1 MEGIAGTHHGAPARQ
16 DRGKEGGMKLRE
28 RYNLDSMGNRSQE
41 MVYEAIERLVEE
53 GTAMCTCEEC
63 VMDLVAWT
71 LNHVTPRYYT
81 SLLSPLN
88 PDPGPGAQDAGARST
103 WRIASG
109 LKRLKEHPHHA

>member
-1 MEGIAGTHHGAPARQ
+1 MN
-16 DRGKEGGMKLRE
+16 LRE
-28 RYNLDSMGNRSQE
+28 RYNMDSLGNRSQE
-41 MVYEAIERLVEE
+41 LVYEAVEALVEE

-88 PDPGPGAQDAGARST
+88 PDPLMERKVRVEIDLA
-103 WRIASG
+103 IAAG
-109 LKRLKEHPHHA
+109 LKRLKEHPHHS